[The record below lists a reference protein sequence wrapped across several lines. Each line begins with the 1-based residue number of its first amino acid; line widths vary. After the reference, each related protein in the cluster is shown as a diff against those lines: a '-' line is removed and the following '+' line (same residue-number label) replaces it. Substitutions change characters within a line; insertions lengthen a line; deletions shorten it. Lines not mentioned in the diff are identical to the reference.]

1 VQLAGVYDHEH
12 EVYIGMRGKP
22 GSKAEEERGAG
33 YSVVTPLDIGGGG
46 GSEVSAY
53 QCCAA

>member
-1 VQLAGVYDHEH
+1 MQLAGVYDHEH
-12 EVYIGMRGKP
+12 DVYIGMRGKP